1 LSFFAKDLTGTK
13 SFYLGRTVRWLAR
26 IKGFQ
31 EDQQNQNGILALD
44 LGVGTTTVSAARGVD
59 AGTLMTPHY
68 KKPYEILD
76 DSTADFIHQWMG
88 SEYTQQ
94 GVMDFLGR
102 LSAIPGILPETVLE
116 LSIYQAMVRLRL
128 QQVLEKFNQNY
139 PWLSYS
145 PRHGLRGGMNS
156 VIISGDVFTHAPTQS
171 QLMMMLL
178 DAIQPWGFTSFLM
191 DRNQLLPSLGIL
203 GGLEPMLPV
212 HILSS
217 EAFEILGMVI
227 SPVSNARPGKNIL
240 SLEISGS
247 NGTFFSSDIQQGTL
261 THIDVPKGLSAKLKA
276 LPKSGT
282 DIGLGEPGL
291 GGEFELEGG
300 GLGLVVDAR
309 GRPIKGLKDE
319 EERSFQRAAWIN
331 MLEG

>member
-1 LSFFAKDLTGTK
+1 
-13 SFYLGRTVRWLAR
+13 
-26 IKGFQ
+26 
-31 EDQQNQNGILALD
+31 
-44 LGVGTTTVSAARGVD
+44 
-59 AGTLMTPHY
+59 
-68 KKPYEILD
+68 
-76 DSTADFIHQWMG
+76 
-88 SEYTQQ
+88 
-94 GVMDFLGR
+94 MDFLGR
-102 LSAIPGILPETVLE
+102 LSAIPGILPETVHE

-128 QQVLEKFNQNY
+128 QQALENFNQNY
-139 PWLSYS
+139 PWLSYGS
-145 PRHGLRGGMNS
+145 QHGLRGGINS
-156 VIISGDVFTHAPTQS
+156 VIVSGDVFNYIPTQN

-178 DAIQPWGFTSFLM
+178 DAIQPWGLTSFLM

-217 EAFEILGMVI
+217 EAFEFLGMVI

-247 NGTFFSSDIQQGTL
+247 NGTLFSSDIQQGTL

-309 GRPIKGLKDE
+309 GRPIKDAKDE